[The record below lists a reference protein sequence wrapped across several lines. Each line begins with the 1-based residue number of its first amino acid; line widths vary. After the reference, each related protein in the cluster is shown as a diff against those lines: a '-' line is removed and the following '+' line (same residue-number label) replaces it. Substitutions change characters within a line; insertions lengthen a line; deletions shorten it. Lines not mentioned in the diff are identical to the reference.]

1 MKKGLSI
8 ILIVTFVISM
18 LLPPGIGVQRAQ
30 ASSSDNNMFN
40 NSVTDAVYTDVTL
53 NPSIDPDDLITIST
67 VSERFQVER
76 DWIIF
81 ELGRGYA
88 LNDIYQALLAQE
100 KGGSY
105 ESSMQEKYPNV
116 TATPFVESA
125 ESLDIEAGSLSR
137 ADEPSV
143 TDVTYNELSQEASVT
158 DQVYT
163 SSNMSTLAANGF
175 DEIAL
180 QRQSIKFDQAPYGVG
195 SVNDSISTSDGSLNM
210 SVVDLVMP
218 GANGLDFTL
227 RRKYDSS
234 LGKDQIYARVSPDF
248 RNVTTSTTE
257 EYKFPLGKGWIWD
270 LPYVKHDNGGTFVHI
285 PEMGTFAQSE
295 FEYSGLAGYPWENID
310 FGLLHTDI
318 YAGGEKAH
326 YVFKDYNTGI
336 VHYFAQ
342 NGDILLTQNQ
352 FGNRI
357 EYFYTTSFEF
367 GNVLTFVRTQAGPN
381 QPAQMMDISYS
392 TNEVKASFND
402 RVVTYKKRNVTSNN
416 RTQSLLDEVIDA
428 GGRSTK
434 YGYLRWNA
442 LPFNLIDHFKDYT
455 GENQQVYWGHNDWLV
470 LASVEHP
477 TKAMTQYTF
486 SGTVLRKLGPTG
498 AETQPRYG
506 QRKIFYSTAGQEV
519 SNQINVTYSGDIGA
533 VYGQNNTFTTTVDNG
548 LTRSEY
554 SFKKQ
559 YIAHNKPDVVYNT
572 QINTRAVEGNQR
584 RVTAYTY
591 NEAAYRNVPTRIEER
606 SYDTAGA
613 SSAAVTTFQYND
625 WGHITSQTD
634 PLGATVKST
643 YEMKFFSGYDLS
655 PVNVL
660 TQRSETGGNNGLAT
674 TNFTYDSV
682 TGSLTQSV
690 TRDSQSNLLAQ
701 TNYQYDSYGNPI
713 VVQLKGETANTVV
726 RQQFA
731 YKSMQPTRQEVDVT
745 NISGKSSTITL
756 QAGYNATGEMN
767 SYTDGNQNTTT
778 TTYDKLGRVTSE
790 KNPDG
795 TTTTLSYDDINN
807 SLSVTTPD
815 LSKTIYRFDPLGRLS
830 SETNERGSITYSYDA
845 YDRMVAQTDATGQT
859 KTYSYDAF
867 DRVIREQDG
876 TSTTQMTYDDTA
888 RTRTVTDGENNR
900 IRETYN
906 VVGQVTKTE
915 ELRATGNVVLASYS
929 YDTKGN
935 LISVTDGNGNLT
947 TNGYDALSRQTSVT
961 DAENKKTS
969 YTYSLGGDLTKVSY
983 ADGKTLQKRYD
994 EMGRVLVETDPL
1006 GQTTQ
1011 YTYDANSNL
1020 TKVLD
1025 RKGQEQTY
1033 VYNNRNFLVE
1043 NRAIDE
1049 VVTYSYDGMG
1059 RRTSMVDSTG
1069 SNKYTYTPTGDLERI
1084 TYPDGATLT
1093 FAYDARGIRTGQT
1106 FKQGSYT
1113 LTLGASF
1120 KGASALLASQSLT
1133 SSSGAV
1139 LGSLTYTYRGNN
1151 SLAQKSAASGWKETY
1166 TYDGLNLTGLAHT
1179 FNGAKGPSYSYVYDN
1194 NRNITSK
1201 TDQEVKAQF
1210 TYDKL
1215 NRIKTSSQY
1224 AETYTYD
1231 ARDNRSSLESSKD
1244 WTPPAAVSYTYN
1256 GRNQLTGAT
1265 VQDQSVSYR
1274 YNGDGLMTERST
1286 GGQKT
1291 RYYYDDRGLLVA
1303 EGTVSSA
1310 GTVQITVGYVHDAS
1324 GYAIA
1329 RQLSGQSQ
1337 LQYYVTNGHGDVTEI
1352 RDASGNILNEYTYDI
1367 WGNPEKTKETVPNVL
1382 RYAGEYFDETTGLQ
1396 YLRARWYDPSVG
1408 RFITEDTFEGDYTNP
1423 LSLNLYTYV
1432 ENNPLKYVDF
1442 TGESKRPT
1450 KNTMEGLGQGSG
1462 SASAGRSGSIGN
1474 MGGGRGGSSSGR
1486 TSSKPSSSNN
1496 GQSTKGT
1503 DKASSAKDLIGKDFE
1518 DFLTNQL
1525 GGKGSFSKGGRD
1537 FDGGIGN
1544 KWWEAKSGEYWNKIM
1559 EGKFG
1564 GVSKFKSDMG
1574 ARLEIAKQN
1583 EATYFLYSNS
1593 RIPQAIKDWLT
1604 KKGIGFKEFLD

>member
-1 MKKGLSI
+1 
-8 ILIVTFVISM
+8 M
-18 LLPPGIGVQRAQ
+18 LLPPELGVQRAD
-30 ASSSDNNMFN
+30 ASSSHNNMS
-40 NSVTDAVYTDVTL
+40 NSTVTDAVYTDVTL
-53 NPSIDPDDLITIST
+53 NPSIDPNDLITIST

-81 ELGRGYA
+81 ELGKGYA

-100 KGGSY
+100 QGGSY
-105 ESSMQEKYPNV
+105 ESSMQEKYPSL
-116 TATPFVESA
+116 TATSFAEIAEPFDLEP
-125 ESLDIEAGSLSR
+125 GSLGR

-143 TDVTYNELSQEASVT
+143 TDVTYSMLPDQASVT
-158 DQVYT
+158 DEVYI
-163 SSNMSTLAANGF
+163 SSDISTMAANGF
-175 DEIAL
+175 DDIAL

-248 RNVTTSTTE
+248 QNVTTSTTE

-285 PEMGTFAQSE
+285 PDMGTFAQSE

-310 FGLLHTDI
+310 FGLLHTEI
-318 YAGGEKAH
+318 FAGGEKAH

-392 TNEVKASFND
+392 SNEVKASFND

-470 LASVEHP
+470 LASIEHP

-506 QRKIFYSTAGQEV
+506 QRKVFYSTAGQEV

-533 VYGQNNTFTTTVDNG
+533 VYGQNNTFTTTVDDG

-572 QINTRAVEGNQR
+572 QISTRALEGNQR

-625 WGHITSQTD
+625 WGHVTSQTD
-634 PLGATVKST
+634 PLGGTVKST

-674 TNFTYDSV
+674 TNFTYNSV

-713 VVQLKGETANTVV
+713 FFQLKGETADTVV

-731 YKSMQPTRQEVDVT
+731 YKSMQPTQQEVDVT
-745 NISGKSSTITL
+745 NASGKSSTITL

-778 TTYDKLGRVTSE
+778 TIYDKLGRVISE

-795 TTTTLSYDDINN
+795 TTTTLSYDDSNN
-807 SLSVTTPD
+807 TLTVTMPD

-830 SETNERGSITYSYDA
+830 SETNERGSIAYSYDK
-845 YDRMVAQTDATGQT
+845 YDRMVAKTDAAGQT
-859 KTYSYDAF
+859 TSYTYDAF
-867 DRVIREQDG
+867 DRITREHDG

-888 RTRTVTDGENNR
+888 RTRTITDGENNR

-906 VVGQVTKTE
+906 VLGQVTKTE
-915 ELRATGNVVLASYS
+915 ELRAAGNVVLASYS

-947 TNGYDALSRQTSVT
+947 KNGYDALSRLTSVT

-969 YTYSLGGDLTKVSY
+969 YTYSLGGDLTKVTY

-994 EMGRVLVETDPL
+994 EVGRLLVQTDPL
-1006 GQTTQ
+1006 GQSTQ
-1011 YTYDANSNL
+1011 YTYDANNNV

-1025 RKGQEQTY
+1025 RKGQERTY
-1033 VYNNRNFLVE
+1033 IYNKRNFLLE
-1043 NRAIDE
+1043 NRASDGKITF
-1049 VVTYSYDGMG
+1049 TYDAMG
-1059 RRTSMVDSTG
+1059 RRTSMTDTIGSTQYG
-1069 SNKYTYTPTGDLERI
+1069 YTLVGELESIR
-1084 TYPDGATLT
+1084 YPDGATLT
-1093 FAYDARGIRTGQT
+1093 MGYDSRGMRTRQT
-1106 FKQGSYT
+1106 FQQGSYK
-1113 LTLGASF
+1113 LNLSMSY
-1120 KGASALLASQSLT
+1120 KGASALPESLSLT
-1133 SSSGAV
+1133 NGSGTV
-1139 LGSLTYTYRGNN
+1139 LGSFSYTYRGNN
-1151 SLAQKSAASGWKETY
+1151 SLAEKGAGSGWKETY
-1166 TYDGLNLTGLAHT
+1166 TYEGLNLKGLGHA
-1179 FNGAKGPSYSYVYDN
+1179 FKEKNGPSYTYAYDN
-1194 NRNITSK
+1194 NRNITRK
-1201 TDQEVKAQF
+1201 TDQGIASQF

-1215 NRIKTSSQY
+1215 NRIKTSSKY
-1224 AETYTYD
+1224 AETYAYD
-1231 ARDNRSSLESSKD
+1231 ARDNRSSLESSKE
-1244 WTPPAAVSYTYN
+1244 WSPPAAMSYSYDA
-1256 GRNQLTGAT
+1256 RNQLTGAT
-1265 VQDQSVSYR
+1265 VNDQTVSYR
-1274 YNGDGLMTERST
+1274 YNGDGLLTERSE
-1286 GGQKT
+1286 GGQTT
-1291 RYYYDDRGLLVA
+1291 RYYYDDHGILIA
-1303 EGTVSSA
+1303 EASVGSSGA
-1310 GTVQITVGYVHDAS
+1310 VQTTVGYVYDAA
-1324 GYAIA
+1324 GKLTA
-1329 RQLSGQSQ
+1329 RQIVGENQ

-1352 RDASGNILNEYTYDI
+1352 RDASGNILNQYTYDI
-1367 WGNPEKTKETVPNVL
+1367 WGNPETTKETVQNSL
-1382 RYAGEYFDETTGLQ
+1382 RYAGEYWDEVTGLQ
-1396 YLRARWYDPSVG
+1396 YLRARWYDPS
-1408 RFITEDTFEGDYTNP
+1408 
-1423 LSLNLYTYV
+1423 
-1432 ENNPLKYVDF
+1432 
-1442 TGESKRPT
+1442 
-1450 KNTMEGLGQGSG
+1450 
-1462 SASAGRSGSIGN
+1462 IG
-1474 MGGGRGGSSSGR
+1474 
-1486 TSSKPSSSNN
+1486 
-1496 GQSTKGT
+1496 
-1503 DKASSAKDLIGKDFE
+1503 
-1518 DFLTNQL
+1518 
-1525 GGKGSFSKGGRD
+1525 
-1537 FDGGIGN
+1537 
-1544 KWWEAKSGEYWNKIM
+1544 
-1559 EGKFG
+1559 
-1564 GVSKFKSDMG
+1564 
-1574 ARLEIAKQN
+1574 
-1583 EATYFLYSNS
+1583 
-1593 RIPQAIKDWLT
+1593 
-1604 KKGIGFKEFLD
+1604 